1 MSTKR
6 RKKKRKQHKK
16 RFSLIAFIV
25 FVFCLCVGIRTAGLK
40 KQNAELAER
49 KASLERQI
57 EAEEQRTKELEEL
70 EKYMQTKKYMEEVA
84 KEKLGL
90 VYPDEILIQPDNK

>member
-1 MSTKR
+1 MSTR
-6 RKKKRKQHKK
+6 RKKKRRKQNKK
-16 RFSLIAFIV
+16 GFPLIAFIV
-25 FVFCLCVGIRTAGLK
+25 IVFCLCVGIRTAGLK
-40 KQNAELAER
+40 KQNAELEAR
-49 KASLERQI
+49 KAALEKQI
-57 EAEEQRTKELEEL
+57 AEEEQRTKDLEEL